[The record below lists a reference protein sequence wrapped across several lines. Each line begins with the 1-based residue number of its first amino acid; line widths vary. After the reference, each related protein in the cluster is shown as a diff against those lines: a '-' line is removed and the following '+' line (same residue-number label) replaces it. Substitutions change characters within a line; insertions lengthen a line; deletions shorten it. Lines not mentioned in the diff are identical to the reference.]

1 MRRDYK
7 RRGVHTRHPRVHG
20 LEWKGQRRHGCG
32 FFVVL
37 LRPYGWSLVAHIG
50 ARGVVLKYRGRDER
64 LKL

>member
-1 MRRDYK
+1 
-7 RRGVHTRHPRVHG
+7 
-20 LEWKGQRRHGCG
+20 
-32 FFVVL
+32 VL